1 MATAPKST
9 TSKKITPSVV
19 TETAEK
25 LEKVAVE
32 AKDQAIG
39 TIEESKEKLEVEAKQ
54 LSDTVQE
61 QLRQFKQEVLQRI
74 DTLKEQIF
82 GSQKELKELTELKSF
97 IKTEFNAVIEDLSNL
112 GKELKEDVS
121 QISTKHKEH
130 LTDTFKRSKDST
142 IEVLKKVKPVVK
154 TESSDKSPE
163 LKS

>member
-82 GSQKELKELTELKSF
+82 GSQKELTELKSF
-97 IKTEFNAVIEDLSNL
+97 IKTEFNAVVEDLSNL

-130 LTDTFKRSKDST
+130 LTDTFKRSKYST

>member
-1 MATAPKST
+1 
-9 TSKKITPSVV
+9 
-19 TETAEK
+19 
-25 LEKVAVE
+25 
-32 AKDQAIG
+32 
-39 TIEESKEKLEVEAKQ
+39 
-54 LSDTVQE
+54 
-61 QLRQFKQEVLQRI
+61 VLQRI

-82 GSQKELKELTELKSF
+82 DSQKELTELKSF
-97 IKTEFNAVIEDLSNL
+97 IKTEFNAVFEDLSNL